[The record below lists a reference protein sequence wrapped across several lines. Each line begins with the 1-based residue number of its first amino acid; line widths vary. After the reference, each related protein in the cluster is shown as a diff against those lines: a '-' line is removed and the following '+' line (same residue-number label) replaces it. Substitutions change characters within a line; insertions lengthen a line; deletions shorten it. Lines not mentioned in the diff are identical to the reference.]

1 MPLLEPPSAPGDRSV
16 RVNAMSNSTYDAD
29 FYAWANEQA
38 ALLRAGRLSDAD
50 IANIAEEIESMGRSE
65 KRALLSRL
73 TVLLLHPLKWRFQP
87 DRRSRSWEVS
97 IANTR
102 DDLTDQASRQC
113 CPSPCPP
120 PIVGRYGL
128 RRWRP
133 ISPSPHSPPV
143 APGPSN
149 RRCRKA
155 HEQRLRAPVVA
166 ALGGTS
172 ERSGTV
178 IAADEENCGSLG
190 CEALSHRRPPSAN
203 WNRMLNRAS
212 LAAG

>member
-1 MPLLEPPSAPGDRSV
+1 
-16 RVNAMSNSTYDAD
+16 MSNSTYDAD

-102 DDLTDQASRQC
+102 DDLTDHLADN
-113 CPSPCPP
+113 PSLKAVLPESMSAAY
-120 PIVGRYGL
+120 RRAL
-128 RRWRP
+128 RT
-133 ISPSPHSPPV
+133 
-143 APGPSN
+143 
-149 RRCRKA
+149 
-155 HEQRLRAPVVA
+155 A
-166 ALGGTS
+166 ALETDLPES
-172 ERSGTV
+172 TFP
-178 IAADEENCGSLG
+178 AG
-190 CEALSHRRPPSAN
+190 CPWTFEQAMQEGP
-203 WNRMLNRAS
+203 
-212 LAAG
+212 